1 MSAARAGPDPGL
13 CATCRHA
20 AVVRGARSL
29 FWMCRLSATDPSF
42 DRYPRL
48 PVLQCRGYRRG
59 PRDGDAGGGGAAP
72 TEPGDPAAPPP

>member
-1 MSAARAGPDPGL
+1 MSGAAPDPGL

-20 AVVRGARSL
+20 AVVRGARSV

-48 PVLQCRGYRRG
+48 PILQCRGYARG
-59 PRDGDAGGGGAAP
+59 RPDEPEPATP
-72 TEPGDPAAPPP
+72 PGDPATPPP